1 MMKIN
6 KHSLIFSILHL
17 FIFFIGIVQWINNDD
32 KGIFYLFC
40 FLTILIIIGYALS
53 KWSRDFKKL
62 MEALPSDNKLIT
74 PHIAAIDIGN
84 YRFIYRVY
92 EKGNIL
98 NPANKTYLSMEVGIP
113 FPSEIALTMN
123 NR

>member
-1 MMKIN
+1 MKIN
-6 KHSLIFSILHL
+6 KHSLIFSILFL
-17 FIFFIGIVQWINNDD
+17 FVLFIGIDQWIINDD

-74 PHIAAIDIGN
+74 PHIAAVDIGN
-84 YRFIYRVY
+84 YRFIYRIY
-92 EKGNIL
+92 EKGNIN
-98 NPANKTYLSMEVGIP
+98 NPLNKTYITMEVGGLKRLIH
-113 FPSEIALTMN
+113 L
-123 NR
+123 